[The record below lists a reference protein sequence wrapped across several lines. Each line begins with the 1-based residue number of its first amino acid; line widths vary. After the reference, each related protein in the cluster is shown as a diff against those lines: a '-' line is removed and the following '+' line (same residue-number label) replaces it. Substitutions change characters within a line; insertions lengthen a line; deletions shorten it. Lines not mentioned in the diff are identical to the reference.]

1 MSPGCPHCE
10 DTAPILARLHAT
22 YGTRVQFLT
31 VAFDRDARRV
41 RAFAQ
46 REKHSWPYL
55 MGTQEVIDA
64 YHLEGVPI
72 FCLVAP
78 DGRVL
83 DVRVGSTS
91 YESMRQSLETLLAAR

>member
-1 MSPGCPHCE
+1 MGPV
-10 DTAPILARLHAT
+10 LARLHAT

-41 RAFAQ
+41 RAFAE

-55 MGTQEVIDA
+55 MGTQEVFDA